1 MVNIAML
8 VTYQWRNLF
17 VVVKTNL
24 AYYKNSDHHN
34 LEQKWNYT
42 NYMSNMPIY
51 IYIYI
56 HIAILAEWSRSAE
69 IRLSICCCSVS
80 MSLVQIHGGW
90 TTIFQNTVVLN
101 FQAYIY
107 INLTFCYEHSLSHLK
122 RPFYFNA
129 HCLFFTKLYWKC

>member
-1 MVNIAML
+1 ML

-34 LEQKWNYT
+34 LEQNEIT
-42 NYMSNMPIY
+42 PITCQICPY

-80 MSLVQIHGGW
+80 MSLVQIHGG
-90 TTIFQNTVVLN
+90 
-101 FQAYIY
+101 
-107 INLTFCYEHSLSHLK
+107 
-122 RPFYFNA
+122 
-129 HCLFFTKLYWKC
+129 